1 MQFKPAES
9 VLASAAK
16 GILAADLSISGTSF
30 TLQAGQGAAFPAS
43 DFSVEINGET
53 IDVGTRTND
62 TFSSL
67 TRANPVP
74 HNGGAR
80 GEPVYHVTSGAAIA
94 DAVTAGPGGSQP
106 VAKAS
111 VTLVAAQI
119 LDLDNTPV
127 QLVAG
132 QAGKVLLPR
141 AITLLYAAGTHPFGG
156 EGELRYYVNPAL
168 SWGVAFDDPGH
179 RDYASQV
186 QTLLADAT
194 DITDATNTLGA
205 LSIVSGAPIMLL
217 SAYSLRGGIVA
228 TTSLGSGGTGYAPG
242 DTFQTNG
249 DDGVYTV
256 DTVDGGGAILT
267 YTMTTPSTGIFDDT
281 PGPYNTTTLTGV
293 GADAT
298 ISFDSFVPGNGTITV
313 VTEYAVL
320 DVPA

>member
-106 VAKAS
+106 FTRYGPYRVVAADLANPNDKKTLCTVGAPGAPAVGDVVMSWWVGDTTAVGFTVSGSPNGDIIIGQPAALTQDLWGFIWNGAPFSDSAAAAGAS
-111 VTLVAAQI
+111 ARIVGGVTNVLGAISEVTLTSGVI
-119 LDLDNTPV
+119 EV
-127 QLVAG
+127 Q
-132 QAGKVLLPR
+132 
-141 AITLLYAAGTHPFGG
+141 
-156 EGELRYYVNPAL
+156 
-168 SWGVAFDDPGH
+168 
-179 RDYASQV
+179 
-186 QTLLADAT
+186 
-194 DITDATNTLGA
+194 
-205 LSIVSGAPIMLL
+205 
-217 SAYSLRGGIVA
+217 
-228 TTSLGSGGTGYAPG
+228 G
-242 DTFQTNG
+242 DSVF
-249 DDGVYTV
+249 
-256 DTVDGGGAILT
+256 DGGLMDV
-267 YTMTTPSTGIFDDT
+267 YLLCYRPS
-281 PGPYNTTTLTGV
+281 
-293 GADAT
+293 
-298 ISFDSFVPGNGTITV
+298 
-313 VTEYAVL
+313 
-320 DVPA
+320 